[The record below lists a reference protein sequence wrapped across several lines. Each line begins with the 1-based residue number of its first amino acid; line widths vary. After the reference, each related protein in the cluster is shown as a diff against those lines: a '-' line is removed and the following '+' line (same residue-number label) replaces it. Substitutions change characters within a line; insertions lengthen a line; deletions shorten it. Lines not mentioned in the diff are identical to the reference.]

1 MMAPIGRS
9 GEHIATKK
17 TKNNNNNNINNGN
30 NRGRRSSTSVC
41 YSWHIYIYD

>member
-17 TKNNNNNNINNGN
+17 KRNNNNNNNNNGN
-30 NRGRRSSTSVC
+30 NRGRRSSTNVSVC
-41 YSWHIYIYD
+41 YDVND

>member
-17 TKNNNNNNINNGN
+17 TRNNKNNNNGN
-30 NRGRRSSTSVC
+30 NRGRRSSTSVSVC
-41 YSWHIYIYD
+41 YDAND